1 VARTELPA
9 GVPSAVGGNASANTL
24 TVGAQNR
31 SDIKRA
37 GPRIVVEAVSSRR
50 EDGGFELAPFA
61 GGA

>member
-1 VARTELPA
+1 
-9 GVPSAVGGNASANTL
+9 VGGNASANTL